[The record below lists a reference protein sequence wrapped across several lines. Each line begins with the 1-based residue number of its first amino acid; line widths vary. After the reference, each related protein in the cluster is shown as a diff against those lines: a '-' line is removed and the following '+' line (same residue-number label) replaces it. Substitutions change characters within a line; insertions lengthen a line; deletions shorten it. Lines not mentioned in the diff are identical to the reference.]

1 MRPKGNEH
9 TCTFLFVPLSLTHMC
24 ACKCV
29 HTCEYMCAHA
39 HPPTYSLAVLSH
51 SHSLFVTHPFM
62 QRITGNI
69 NYNCHSRTHM
79 FNQNH
84 LIPWMDMIQKTIP
97 SGPSDGPSLW
107 LSQFYPPI
115 PTSVYLIL
123 KLQHVK
129 SLTHAYICPTILIT
143 LELIFMYLFCLFC
156 IHLKKLFIAPTIK
169 HLMLGQTVLIH
180 LERELKQSWPNLR
193 HYPGICL
200 EGEITIVSASVRI

>member
-1 MRPKGNEH
+1 
-9 TCTFLFVPLSLTHMC
+9 
-24 ACKCV
+24 
-29 HTCEYMCAHA
+29 
-39 HPPTYSLAVLSH
+39 
-51 SHSLFVTHPFM
+51 
-62 QRITGNI
+62 
-69 NYNCHSRTHM
+69 
-79 FNQNH
+79 
-84 LIPWMDMIQKTIP
+84 
-97 SGPSDGPSLW
+97 
-107 LSQFYPPI
+107 
-115 PTSVYLIL
+115 L

-200 EGEITIVSASVRI
+200 EGEITIVSASVRIWGGYLMNKIHKHYCFSKLATNSTWFSIMWRLFHWQTL